1 MVHAGLFKRIFLE
14 LPCLSLPPLQPT
26 PFLLLT
32 FISLLFFLFPRWHC
46 LYPARR
52 FGQHCQLTSSSRQNP
67 AAKCLL
73 LHLEL
78 KNYHAICDT
87 KSTNNRLFVS
97 QLELT
102 STSIHILI
110 AQICVHSCMH
120 SVELC
125 RIAHYKS
132 PGFMICCWLHTQ
144 PADLVRLHRCKFAI
158 YGSWSAHVWCDNVW
172 WASRHPLLLSVTSTI
187 WG

>member
-1 MVHAGLFKRIFLE
+1 MLQSLQSPDSHVHCILPHTVTADHLLQILLWTHVNHMVHAGLFKRIFLE

-32 FISLLFFLFPRWHC
+32 FISLLFFLFPQWHC

-52 FGQHCQLTSSSRQNP
+52 FGQHCQLTSNSRQNP

-110 AQICVHSCMH
+110 AQICVHSCIH
-120 SVELC
+120 IQSSCTFCVEL
-125 RIAHYKS
+125 
-132 PGFMICCWLHTQ
+132 HTTK
-144 PADLVRLHRCKFAI
+144 AL
-158 YGSWSAHVWCDNVW
+158 GSWYAVGCIHNQ
-172 WASRHPLLLSVTSTI
+172 LI
-187 WG
+187 W